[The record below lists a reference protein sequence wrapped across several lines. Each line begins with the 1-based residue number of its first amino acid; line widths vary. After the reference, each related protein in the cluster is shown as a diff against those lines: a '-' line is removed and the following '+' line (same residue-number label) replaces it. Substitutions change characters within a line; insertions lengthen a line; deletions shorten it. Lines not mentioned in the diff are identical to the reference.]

1 MANPQKTPPTPEDIN
16 YLRAHPEV
24 APQFEKAFGPGSAA
38 FYVQQDP
45 AAAQEGAP
53 ESQRDAF
60 DYAADITK
68 GGVRGV
74 LQAVDETS
82 DFIAEGINK
91 VTGAQIEPLNY
102 ADFIGAPETT
112 AGSVTEG
119 IAQFGAG
126 FLGAGKLLKLKKLAD
141 LGWKGKAAA
150 GAIKGAAADF
160 VVFDPHQERL
170 SNVIESFA
178 PSTKD
183 EWYTYLAADPD
194 DSNAEGRFKNVI
206 EGLGLGV
213 AAEGVFY
220 GLRAAKARLVGTPE
234 QAIRAIDELP
244 EEARV
249 ADSAAADGT
258 GDVSVRSQDDA
269 LRGENGELVPREPKA
284 EPAPHIPPVERSIL
298 DDITNEVVARDA
310 VGADTTLPYRLDK
323 HLETPAGALRLISAV
338 TDRLVAEGERVPI
351 KDIVKQAES
360 LAFSLSLTPE
370 ALMRGI
376 SSSNDPGRLAAEVLA
391 RQKVLDLA
399 GIRADRA
406 LNNFLDATGEAA
418 KAAKVEY
425 DRSVEEL
432 AVAAQAAGSSRSEAG
447 RALRALR
454 ESGSPSEK
462 LVQRVNKLPP
472 ERLREL
478 RAMLLSVQDPV
489 AKRKLMLEAL
499 AKPTPWETAVKV
511 WRNSILSG
519 PATHIVNAASNTFKL
534 GNMYAEDFL
543 AGVSK
548 GDRLQAAAA
557 AHGFV
562 DAWSGLGDAFKA
574 AGAAWKMG
582 RGIID
587 PAAHSVD
594 NPKAA
599 TSASRNLADLYAS
612 VQDGNIWKAH
622 LIATRSLAGDFA
634 LRTLGASDELFKRIA
649 YNSRIRSQ
657 AWAEGRAM
665 DLSGK
670 ELSDFIDDRLRRS
683 YDVRTGEGIDEDALA
698 FAREA
703 TFTSD
708 LTDETVIQTVGQKIT
723 RAASG
728 RDGVSL
734 FLQAIF
740 PFIKTPTLVLDDFW
754 QRSPLNLSLYREMAS
769 QDVEVAAKAKA
780 RFVLGATY
788 TTMAMG
794 LVASGN
800 ITGGGPSDPELRK
813 MWKAGGPDGRG
824 RQPYSVRVPGTN
836 KWISYNRFDPSG
848 THFGVL
854 ADMAEIAAHI
864 PDRDLSDLYKMM
876 ATAFARQFQNKTF
889 LRGASDFFAALTD
902 DSGNDQERWM
912 TNVVA
917 SAVPAFFNAFKS
929 DPYVR
934 EVRGVLDGLRNRI
947 PGMSNNLDPQRDV
960 LGRPVLASEIGGYS
974 PVAVTSV
981 KHDAVAAAIYEAFN
995 ATGETLSRPPRSRDG
1010 VDWTQ
1015 YKVDRPDLGRRQS
1028 AYDRMG
1034 EIIQEQD
1041 LEGKLYAVISD
1052 KRYQEAGDLQ
1062 KVEIIRATI
1071 GAVRN
1076 YAHKKVLQEAKNSK
1090 DPAYRALWDATIEA
1104 KKKTKGVNDFQ
1115 RLLAPPQ

>member
-1 MANPQKTPPTPEDIN
+1 MANEQKRQPTPTQIN
-16 YLRAHPEV
+16 ALRADPAL
-24 APQFEKAFGPGSAA
+24 APQFEEAFGEGSAA
-38 FYVQQDP
+38 FYTTASPEEEQ
-45 AAAQEGAP
+45 AAAS

-68 GGVRGV
+68 GAARGV

-102 ADFIGAPETT
+102 ADFIDAPETA

-126 FLGAGKLLKLKKLAD
+126 FLGAGKLIKLKKLAD

-244 EEARV
+244 KEARV

-284 EPAPHIPPVERSIL
+284 EPAPHIPPVERSLL

-376 SSSNDPGRLAAEVLA
+376 SASNDPGRLAAEVLA

-543 AGVSK
+543 AGVYK
-548 GDRLQAAAA
+548 GDKVQAAAA

-587 PAAHSVD
+587 PAAHSID

-599 TSASRNLADLYAS
+599 TSASKDLAELYSA

-622 LIATRSLAGDFA
+622 LVATRSLLGDAA

-649 YNSRIRSQ
+649 YNSRIRSK

-665 DLSGK
+665 DLDGK
-670 ELSDFIDDRLRRS
+670 ELSDFIDDKLRRS
-683 YDVRTGEGIDEDALA
+683 YDARTGEGLDEDALA
-698 FAREA
+698 FSREA
-703 TFTSD
+703 TFTQD
-708 LTDETVIQTVGQKIT
+708 LTDETVIQRIGQKIT
-723 RAASG
+723 RATSG

-734 FLQAIF
+734 FVQVIF
-740 PFIKTPTLVLDDFW
+740 PFVKTPANVLDDFW
-754 QRSPLNLSLYREMAS
+754 QRSPMNLSLYKELTSTDA
-769 QDVEVAAKAKA
+769 EVAAKAKA
-780 RFVLGATY
+780 RLTLGATY

-794 LVASGN
+794 MVASGN

-813 MWKAGGPDGRG
+813 LWKKDH
-824 RQPYSVRVPGTN
+824 QPYSIKVPGTD
-836 KWISYNRFDPSG
+836 KWVSYNRFDPVG
-848 THFGVL
+848 THFGVI
-854 ADMAEIAAHI
+854 ADMAEIAQHV
-864 PDRDLSDLYKMM
+864 PDRDLGDLYKMT

-902 DSGNDQERWM
+902 DSGNDQERW
-912 TNVVA
+912 TTHLVA
-917 SAVPAFFNAFKS
+917 SAVPSFFNALKS

-934 EVRGVLDGLRNRI
+934 EVRSVLDGIRNRI
-947 PGMSNNLDPQRDV
+947 PGMSDNLDPQRDI
-960 LGRPVLASEIGGYS
+960 LGRPVLASEVGGYS
-974 PVAVTSV
+974 PMAVSTS
-981 KHDAVAAAIYEAFN
+981 KRDAVAAAIFEAFD
-995 ATGETLSRPPRSRDG
+995 ATGETLSKPPRLRDG
-1010 VDWTQ
+1010 VDWTS
-1015 YKVDRPDLGRRQS
+1015 YKIDRPDLGRRQS
-1028 AYDRMG
+1028 AYDRLGEVVQEMG
-1034 EIIQEQD
+1034 
-1041 LEGKLYAVISD
+1041 LEDQLHETISD
-1052 KRYQEAGDLQ
+1052 KRYQDAPDQ
-1062 KVEIIRATI
+1062 IKVEIIRSVI
-1071 GAVRN
+1071 GATRR
-1076 YAHKKVLQEAKNSK
+1076 AAEAKVLADPRFAQLAADMRVEKAKS
-1090 DPAYRALWDATIEA
+1090 
-1104 KKKTKGVNDFQ
+1104 KGVNDFQ

>member
-1 MANPQKTPPTPEDIN
+1 MANEQKRQPTPTQIN
-16 YLRAHPEV
+16 ALRADPAL
-24 APQFEKAFGPGSAA
+24 APQFEEAFGEGSAA
-38 FYVQQDP
+38 FYTTASPEEEQ
-45 AAAQEGAP
+45 AAAS
-53 ESQRDAF
+53 ESQRDAL

-102 ADFIGAPETT
+102 ADYIDAPETT

-126 FLGAGKLLKLKKLAD
+126 FLGAGKLIKLKKLAD
-141 LGWKGKAAA
+141 LGWKGKAVA
-150 GAIKGAAADF
+150 GSIKGAAADF

-543 AGVSK
+543 AGVYK
-548 GDRLQAAAA
+548 GDKVQAAAA

-587 PAAHSVD
+587 PAAHSID

-599 TSASRNLADLYAS
+599 TSASKDLAELYSA

-622 LIATRSLAGDFA
+622 LVATRSLLGDAA

-649 YNSRIRSQ
+649 YNSRIRSK

-665 DLSGK
+665 DLDGK
-670 ELSDFIDDRLRRS
+670 ELSDFIDDKLRRS
-683 YDVRTGEGIDEDALA
+683 YDARTGEGLDEDALA
-698 FAREA
+698 FSREA
-703 TFTSD
+703 TFTQD
-708 LTDETVIQTVGQKIT
+708 LTDETAIQRIGQKIT
-723 RAASG
+723 RATSG

-734 FLQAIF
+734 FMQVIF
-740 PFIKTPTLVLDDFW
+740 PFVKTPANVLDDFW
-754 QRSPLNLSLYREMAS
+754 QRSPMNLSLYKELTSTDA
-769 QDVEVAAKAKA
+769 EVAAKAKA
-780 RFVLGATY
+780 RLTLGATY

-794 LVASGN
+794 MVASGN

-813 MWKAGGPDGRG
+813 LWKKDH
-824 RQPYSVRVPGTN
+824 QPYSIKVPGTD
-836 KWISYNRFDPSG
+836 KWVSYNRFDPVG
-848 THFGVL
+848 THFGVI
-854 ADMAEIAAHI
+854 ADMAEIAQHV
-864 PDRDLSDLYKMM
+864 PDRDLGDLYKMT

-902 DSGNDQERWM
+902 DSGNDQERWT
-912 TNVVA
+912 TNLVA
-917 SAVPAFFNAFKS
+917 SAVPSFFNALKS

-934 EVRGVLDGLRNRI
+934 EVRSVLDGIRNRI
-947 PGMSNNLDPQRDV
+947 PGMSDNLDPQRDI
-960 LGRPVLASEIGGYS
+960 LGRPVLASEVGGYS
-974 PVAVTSV
+974 PMAVSTS
-981 KHDAVAAAIYEAFN
+981 KHDAVAAAIFEAFD
-995 ATGETLSRPPRSRDG
+995 ATGETLSKPPRLRDG
-1010 VDWTQ
+1010 VDWTS
-1015 YKVDRPDLGRRQS
+1015 YKIDRPDLGRRQS
-1028 AYDRMG
+1028 AYDRLGEVVQEMG
-1034 EIIQEQD
+1034 
-1041 LEGKLYAVISD
+1041 LEDQLHETISD
-1052 KRYQEAGDLQ
+1052 KRYQDAPDQ
-1062 KVEIIRATI
+1062 IKVEIIRSVI
-1071 GAVRN
+1071 GATRR
-1076 YAHKKVLQEAKNSK
+1076 AAEAKVLADPRFAQLASDMRVEKAKS
-1090 DPAYRALWDATIEA
+1090 
-1104 KKKTKGVNDFQ
+1104 KGVNDFQ